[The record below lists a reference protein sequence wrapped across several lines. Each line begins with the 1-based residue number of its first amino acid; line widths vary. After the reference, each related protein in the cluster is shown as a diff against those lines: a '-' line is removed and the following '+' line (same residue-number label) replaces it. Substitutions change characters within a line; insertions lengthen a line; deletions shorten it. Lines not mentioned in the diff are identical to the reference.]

1 MNIKVVGI
9 DIAKSVFQVC
19 VLLHDNKVAWNRKIT
34 RSDLMKKLSQLPENT
49 LIAMEAC
56 ASSHHWARQ
65 MQKHGF
71 EVMLIPAQFVK
82 PFVGHQKNDA
92 NDARAI
98 CEASQRPDVHP
109 VQVKT
114 IEQQDIKALRNIRQR
129 LVENRTALV
138 NQARAMAAEY
148 GVIFPKHVTKFQELL
163 PLAIEDASN
172 QLSHV
177 MRRVLLDSY
186 DELRQLNRDIQQ
198 VEQDLLELCKTNPRF
213 KALQEVPGFGP
224 IISSALISELGTGK
238 QFSNGRQFSAW
249 CGLVPKQ
256 HSSGGKSCL
265 KGITKNGNKQLR
277 TLILH
282 GARAVVRYADKRQDK
297 MGIWLRELIIRRGK
311 VKAVV
316 ALANKLCRIG
326 WHLLSSGEQFD
337 VNKAFA

>member
-34 RSDLMKKLSQLPENT
+34 RSDLMKKLSQLPEST

-65 MQKHGF
+65 MKQHGF

-98 CEASQRPDVHP
+98 CEASQRPDVHS

-114 IEQQDIKALRNIRQR
+114 IEQQDIKALRNVRQR
-129 LVENRTALV
+129 LVDNRIALV
-138 NQARAMAAEY
+138 NQSRAMAAEY

-177 MRRVLLDSY
+177 MRRLLLENY
-186 DELRQLNRDIQQ
+186 DELKQLNRDIQQ
-198 VEQDLLELCKTNPRF
+198 VEHDLLELCKTNHRF
-213 KALQEVPGFGP
+213 KTLQEVPGFGP

-297 MGIWLRELIIRRGK
+297 MGTWLRELMARRGK

-326 WHLLSSGEQFD
+326 WRLLSSGEQFD